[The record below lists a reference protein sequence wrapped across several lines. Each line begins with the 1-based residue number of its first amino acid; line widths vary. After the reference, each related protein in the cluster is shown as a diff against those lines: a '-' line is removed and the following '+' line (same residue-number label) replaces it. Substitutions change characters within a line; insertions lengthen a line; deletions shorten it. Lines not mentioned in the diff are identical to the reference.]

1 MNMLP
6 NSTRLGAINVFV
18 FVLLSTKLFEKVDIS
33 GQREYTSIHIYGQ
46 APAVIKYFFFNV

>member
-33 GQREYTSIHIYGQ
+33 GQREYTSMHICGK